1 MWDLYGPK
9 PNPACTLN
17 SLWSVAVPR
26 CTRMWS
32 EVVIRQTDVWC
43 VLQEAFYDGEWS
55 RMSARDRA
63 GLMYRSVDEV
73 ASSVNYKV

>member
-1 MWDLYGPK
+1 
-9 PNPACTLN
+9 
-17 SLWSVAVPR
+17 
-26 CTRMWS
+26 MWS